1 MRFFTVLHGARQR
14 RASSQFRM
22 THCEKG
28 QEKMDKRFKCGF
40 VLLLVA
46 VFLAPAAQAVT
57 GLPQDYVKYPVMV
70 SLDSG
75 NSASGFYFN
84 DNHGGIYLVTAAHV
98 LFNVESGK
106 ADPPLRA
113 ARALLLSYPE
123 EDLPEPVYMEL
134 DLNKLKQQGLLGRH
148 PTEDAAAV
156 LIGHTEGEGTERKI
170 ALSDGVQRKAHSTE
184 AGAGTILGAH
194 AGMTRS
200 FDQVAIG
207 NEVYTFGFPTSLG
220 IEKYP
225 QIDYKRPLL
234 RKGIIAG
241 KNPDKKTLILDCT
254 THHGNSGGPVIE
266 VIENSPTD
274 TSFWLIGMVTE
285 YIPFENKQYIGRHGK
300 LKLSNL
306 ENSGYSVVL
315 PTDVILELVAGI
327 PAHANP
333 AQPAEK
339 K

>member
-1 MRFFTVLHGARQR
+1 MRKWFKQSGVFLLAALIFG
-14 RASSQFRM
+14 ASS
-22 THCEKG
+22 
-28 QEKMDKRFKCGF
+28 
-40 VLLLVA
+40 
-46 VFLAPAAQAVT
+46 AQAVT
-57 GLPQDYVKYPVMV
+57 ALPQDYVKYPVMV

-84 DNHGGIYLVTAAHV
+84 DNHSGIYLVTAAHV
-98 LFNVESGK
+98 LFNTESGEAAPPLRGGK
-106 ADPPLRA
+106 DSHVLSAVDAASFPPLRA

-134 DLNKLKQQGLLGRH
+134 DLAKLKEQGFLGRH
-148 PTEDAAAV
+148 ATEDAAAI
-156 LIGHTEGEGTERKI
+156 LIGRTEGEGTERKVI
-170 ALSDGVQRKAHSTE
+170 LSDGVQRKAHAAS
-184 AGAGTILGAH
+184 AGTGTILGAH

-200 FDQVAIG
+200 FKQVFIG

-241 KNPDKKTLILDCT
+241 KNPEKKTLILDCT

-266 VIENSPTD
+266 VVEDHVGKP
-274 TSFWLIGMVTE
+274 SFWLIGMVTE
-285 YIPFENKQYIGRHGK
+285 YIPFENKQYLGRRRR

-315 PTDVILELVAGI
+315 PTDVILELTAQI
-327 PAHANP
+327 PAQEKP
-333 AQPAEK
+333 LQPASNP
-339 K
+339 